1 MRGDNLKD
9 KKQKKPMAKHKPKPA
24 AKPAPKLVPKPAP
37 RPATKPAARTQE
49 PERSKRTMTT
59 DNNTEPQGPDATQR
73 EFDLESCNKAE
84 LIEII
89 RELGAEVKE
98 LRDRELVTERDEAT
112 IANTKPWAL
121 NPAGFT
127 RGKLPGGKLIVTDR
141 NTGAFFSDVTLDE
154 WFLIPA
160 K

>member
-1 MRGDNLKD
+1 MRGDNLKA
-9 KKQKKPMAKHKPKPA
+9 KKQKKPAAKHKPKPA
-24 AKPAPKLVPKPAP
+24 ATPAPKRKA
-37 RPATKPAARTQE
+37 KPAARTQE
-49 PERSKRTMTT
+49 PDRSKRTMTT
-59 DNNTEPQGPDATQR
+59 TDNTEPQADEQKSA
-73 EFDLESCNKAE
+73 FDLESCSKAE

-89 RELGAEVKE
+89 HELGAEVKE

-141 NTGAFFSDVTLDE
+141 NSGAFFSDVTLDE

>member
-1 MRGDNLKD
+1 MRGDNLKA
-9 KKQKKPMAKHKPKPA
+9 KKQKKPAAKHKPKPA
-24 AKPAPKLVPKPAP
+24 AKPAPKKKA
-37 RPATKPAARTQE
+37 KPAARTQE
-49 PERSKRTMTT
+49 PERIKKTMTT
-59 DNNTEPQGPDATQR
+59 TTDNTEPQAEHESTNEQQS
-73 EFDLESCNKAE
+73 EFDLESCSKAE

-141 NTGAFFSDVTLDE
+141 NTGAFFSDVTIDE
-154 WFLIPA
+154 WYQIPA

>member
-1 MRGDNLKD
+1 MRGDNLKA
-9 KKQKKPMAKHKPKPA
+9 KKQKKPAAKHKPKPA
-24 AKPAPKLVPKPAP
+24 AKPAPKKKA
-37 RPATKPAARTQE
+37 KPAARTQE
-49 PERSKRTMTT
+49 PERIKKTMTT
-59 DNNTEPQGPDATQR
+59 TDNTEPQAEPD
-73 EFDLESCNKAE
+73 FDLHSCNKAE
-84 LIEII
+84 LIEIVN
-89 RELGAEVKE
+89 ELKAEVKE

-141 NTGAFFSDVTLDE
+141 NSGAFFSDVTLDE

>member
-1 MRGDNLKD
+1 MRGDNLKA
-9 KKQKKPMAKHKPKPA
+9 KKQKKPAAKHKPKPA
-24 AKPAPKLVPKPAP
+24 AKPAPKKKA
-37 RPATKPAARTQE
+37 KPAARTQE
-49 PERSKRTMTT
+49 PDRSKRTMTTT
-59 DNNTEPQGPDATQR
+59 DNNTEPQADNTEPQADEQQSK
-73 EFDLESCNKAE
+73 FDLESCSKAE

-89 RELGAEVKE
+89 HELGAEVKE
-98 LRDRELVTERDEAT
+98 LRERELVTERDEAT
-112 IANTKPWAL
+112 LANAKPWAL

-141 NTGAFFSDVTLDE
+141 ASGAFFSDVTLDE

>member
-9 KKQKKPMAKHKPKPA
+9 KKQKKPAAKHKPKPA
-24 AKPAPKLVPKPAP
+24 ATPAPKRKA
-37 RPATKPAARTQE
+37 KPAARTQE
-49 PERSKRTMTT
+49 PDRSKRTMTT
-59 DNNTEPQGPDATQR
+59 TDNTEPQADEQQSA
-73 EFDLESCNKAE
+73 FDLESCSKAE

-89 RELGAEVKE
+89 HELGAEVKE

-141 NTGAFFSDVTLDE
+141 NSGAFFSDVTLDE

>member
-1 MRGDNLKD
+1 MRGDNLKA
-9 KKQKKPMAKHKPKPA
+9 KKQKKPAAKHKPKPA
-24 AKPAPKLVPKPAP
+24 AKPAPKKKA
-37 RPATKPAARTQE
+37 KPAAAE
-49 PERSKRTMTT
+49 KPERIKRTMTT
-59 DNNTEPQGPDATQR
+59 DNNTEPQADNTEPQADEQQSK
-73 EFDLESCNKAE
+73 FDLESCSKAE

-89 RELGAEVKE
+89 HELGAEVKE
-98 LRDRELVTERDEAT
+98 LRERELVTERDEAT
-112 IANTKPWAL
+112 LANAKPWAL

-141 NTGAFFSDVTLDE
+141 ASGAFFSDVTLDE

>member
-1 MRGDNLKD
+1 MRGDNLKA
-9 KKQKKPMAKHKPKPA
+9 KKQKKPAAKHKPKPA
-24 AKPAPKLVPKPAP
+24 AKPAPKPAP

-49 PERSKRTMTT
+49 PDRSKRTMTT
-59 DNNTEPQGPDATQR
+59 TDNTEPQADEQQSA
-73 EFDLESCNKAE
+73 FDLESCSKAE

-89 RELGAEVKE
+89 HELGAEVKE

-141 NTGAFFSDVTLDE
+141 NSGAFFSDVTLDE